1 MVDGSAL
8 LRLVHLSD
16 LHHQIDWRK
25 RSLWSSGW
33 RGAPGRFELHAL
45 GRLRRFAG
53 VERRIVRLVEQVLAL
68 TPDRVILTG
77 DLTALG
83 EASEL
88 RHARALLEPF
98 IAAGLLVVVPG
109 NHDRYTDARSSAF
122 ELVFADLLTSD
133 LAELADARG
142 YPFVKLVG
150 ERHALVGLDSTRV
163 QGWSHYLVGRLGAS
177 QLRALAR
184 VLEHPALHK
193 RTVLLLAHHG
203 PAGPSGAFD
212 WNESGL
218 IDAAALLRTIRHAR
232 WCSSTGTR
240 TTATG
245 TGPARRAHSSPAQ
258 LHRARRVL
266 GSAGGRSPRAGGGGP
281 PAPLS
286 GQGFRRAACASL
298 ALSEGKREHLL
309 CLAGPDELSE

>member
-1 MVDGSAL
+1 M
-8 LRLVHLSD
+8 LRLAHLSD

-33 RGAPGRFELHAL
+33 RGAPGRFELQAL
-45 GRLRRFAG
+45 GRLSRFAG
-53 VERRIVRLVEQVLAL
+53 VEQRIARLVDQVLSL
-68 TPDRVILTG
+68 GPDRVILTG

-83 EASEL
+83 DESEL
-88 RHARALLEPF
+88 RHTRALLEPF

-109 NHDRYTDARSSAF
+109 NHDRYTDGASSAF

-133 LAELADARG
+133 LPELADARG

-163 QGWSHYLVGRLGAS
+163 QGWSHYVVGRLGQR

-184 VLEHPALHK
+184 VLEHPTMEH

-203 PAGPSGAFD
+203 PAGPSGRFD

-218 IDAAALLRTIRHAR
+218 IDAAALLRTLHHRPVVLLHGHSHQRYWHHAR
-232 WCSSTGTR
+232 PGRPHLIAGGSSTERPGFWEVR
-240 TTATG
+240 VDD
-245 TGPARRAHSSPAQ
+245 
-258 LHRARRVL
+258 HRALEAVAHRLR
-266 GSAGGRSPRAGGGGP
+266 
-281 PAPLS
+281 
-286 GQGFRRAACASL
+286 
-298 ALSEGKREHLL
+298 
-309 CLAGPDELSE
+309 

>member
-1 MVDGSAL
+1 LPASDPGPIVPGADV
-8 LRLVHLSD
+8 LRLAHLSD

-33 RGAPGRFELHAL
+33 RGAPGRFELHVL
-45 GRLRRFAG
+45 GRLRRFLG
-53 VERRIVRLVEQVLAL
+53 VEQRIQRLVEQVLAL
-68 TPDRVILTG
+68 APDRIILTG

-83 EASEL
+83 DASEL

-109 NHDRYTDARSSAF
+109 NHDRYTDARSTAF
-122 ELVFADLLTSD
+122 EVVFADLLTSD
-133 LAELADARG
+133 LPELADSRG

-163 QGWSHYLVGRLGAS
+163 QGWSHYLVGRLGTS

-184 VLEHPALHK
+184 VLEHPALEH

-203 PAGPSGAFD
+203 PTGPSGRFD

-218 IDAAALLRTIRHAR
+218 IDAEELLRTIRHRPVVLLHGHSHHRFWHPAR
-232 WCSSTGTR
+232 YGRPHLIAGGSSTEG
-240 TTATG
+240 AG
-245 TGPARRAHSSPAQ
+245 FWEVQ
-258 LHRARRVL
+258 VDDHRALEAV
-266 GSAGGRSPRAGGGGP
+266 AH
-281 PAPLS
+281 PL
-286 GQGFRRAACASL
+286 R
-298 ALSEGKREHLL
+298 
-309 CLAGPDELSE
+309 

>member
-1 MVDGSAL
+1 M
-8 LRLVHLSD
+8 LRLAHLSD

-53 VERRIVRLVEQVLAL
+53 VEQRIQRLVEQVLAL
-68 TPDRVILTG
+68 APDRVILTG

-83 EASEL
+83 DASEL
-88 RHARALLEPF
+88 QHARALLEPF
-98 IAAGLLVVVPG
+98 IAAGLLVVIPG
-109 NHDRYTDARSSAF
+109 NHDRYTDAQSSAF
-122 ELVFADLLTSD
+122 ELVFGDLLTSD
-133 LAELADARG
+133 LPELADARG

-150 ERHALVGLDSTRV
+150 EHHALVGLDSTRV
-163 QGWSHYLVGRLGAS
+163 QGWGHYVVGRLGAS

-184 VLEHPALHK
+184 VLEHPTLEK

-218 IDAAALLRTIRHAR
+218 LDAGALLHTIRHR
-232 WCSSTGTR
+232 PVVLLHG
-240 TTATG
+240 
-245 TGPARRAHSSPAQ
+245 HSHQ
-258 LHRARRVL
+258 RFWHRARYGRPHL
-266 GSAGGRSPRAGGGGP
+266 IAGGSSTERPGFWEVHVDDHRALE
-281 PAPLS
+281 AVAHPL
-286 GQGFRRAACASL
+286 R
-298 ALSEGKREHLL
+298 
-309 CLAGPDELSE
+309 